1 MKKLVLIIVA
11 LFSFASCENPSVE
24 EGLASLEASLAELE
38 AAMNGVDVDQMIADV
53 SSMQT
58 QVETM
63 QTDVDAYNEQAE
75 GWLNQIDEILGDLAA
90 VQVIIDAAPTKDQ
103 VADILADLERTQEM
117 IDTLVLLADYDYDG
131 VINGLD
137 QCPDTELGATV
148 NNQGCSEAQLA
159 EIASGTASSTTTS
172 STGG

>member
-1 MKKLVLIIVA
+1 MKKFIAVLSVFGIVA
-11 LFSFASCENPSVE
+11 CTNPSIE
-24 EGLASLEASLAELE
+24 EGLASLEAALAELE
-38 AAMNGVDVDQMIADV
+38 ASMVGIDVDQMIADI

-75 GWLNQIDEILGDLAA
+75 GWLTQIDEILGDLAA
-90 VQVIIDAAPTKDQ
+90 LQVIIDAAPTKDQ

-137 QCPDTELGATV
+137 QCPDTELGAEV
-148 NNQGCSEAQLA
+148 DDNGCSAEQL
-159 EIASGTASSTTTS
+159 ED
-172 STGG
+172 

>member
-1 MKKLVLIIVA
+1 MKKFIAVLSVFGIVA
-11 LFSFASCENPSVE
+11 CTNPSRE
-24 EGLASLEASLAELE
+24 EGLASLEAALAELE
-38 AAMNGVDVDQMIADV
+38 ASMVGIDVDQMIADI

-75 GWLNQIDEILGDLAA
+75 GWLTQIDEILGDLAA
-90 VQVIIDAAPTKDQ
+90 LQVIIDAAPTKDQ

-137 QCPDTELGATV
+137 QCPDTELGAEV
-148 NNQGCSEAQLA
+148 DDNGCSAEQL
-159 EIASGTASSTTTS
+159 ED
-172 STGG
+172 

>member
-1 MKKLVLIIVA
+1 MKKFIAVLSVFGIVA
-11 LFSFASCENPSVE
+11 CTNPSIE
-24 EGLASLEASLAELE
+24 EGLASLEAALAELE
-38 AAMNGVDVDQMIADV
+38 ASMVGIDVDQMIADV
-53 SSMQT
+53 ASMQD

-75 GWLNQIDEILGDLAA
+75 GWLTQIDEILGDLAA
-90 VQVIIDAAPTKDQ
+90 LQVIIDAAPTKDQ

-137 QCPDTELGATV
+137 QCPDTELGAEV
-148 NNQGCSEAQLA
+148 DDNGCSAEQL
-159 EIASGTASSTTTS
+159 ED
-172 STGG
+172 